1 FEGGRTD
8 DGLCQ
13 QMDLG
18 PTILEL
24 AEIDIPK
31 TMEAKTLLP
40 ALQGKDWTPREY
52 VFAEHGRDGI
62 LQETEFVSMVRSN
75 DWKLVHFV
83 DSPDGQLFDLKNDPD
98 EVENLWN
105 DPAHAPKKREL
116 LDVFLHWRLQ
126 SDVETS
132 DWAANWR

>member
-1 FEGGRTD
+1 
-8 DGLCQ
+8 
-13 QMDLG
+13 MDLG

-75 DWKLVHFV
+75 DWKLVHFLDEPSGCV
-83 DSPDGQLFDLKNDPD
+83 HFQVFQIDFQIIFRRFADSTGCLF
-98 EVENLWN
+98 
-105 DPAHAPKKREL
+105 
-116 LDVFLHWRLQ
+116 
-126 SDVETS
+126 
-132 DWAANWR
+132 